1 MQQEKDKVIFANQL
15 RAIAIIA
22 VMIIHLCG
30 IYWVARDTVSAYI
43 FAPAIEGP
51 SSRLLGWLSP
61 PTVNYGP
68 FGVAIFFLISG
79 FVIPFSLAKSS
90 PVEFLISRF
99 LRIYPTY
106 LTGTAVMLL
115 CIWLSSHYWGKEF
128 AMNAEVLLAN
138 LSLVHS
144 NILIKTIDLVNWT
157 LAIEIKFYLIS
168 AILYSAIRKAN
179 PLPIVFL
186 AVATLCF
193 TDWYPVAHSIINFTH
208 FNLSIESIKVELMV
222 VCFMFIGTFFY
233 FHFSEKI
240 TTIELISYSSILL
253 LLILMCWTRNSWAD
267 QIPSTPQNY
276 IYGLCVF
283 VAAYTL
289 RKHFRPFAPLD
300 FIAKIS
306 YPLYITHS
314 LIGYS
319 IIRIAMDK
327 NIPYF
332 AALLIAVSIIIAISY
347 ALHITIETKSIDFG
361 KSLIRKLRNKNSQN
375 QIELNQANSNT

>member
-1 MQQEKDKVIFANQL
+1 
-15 RAIAIIA
+15 
-22 VMIIHLCG
+22 
-30 IYWVARDTVSAYI
+30 
-43 FAPAIEGP
+43 
-51 SSRLLGWLSP
+51 
-61 PTVNYGP
+61 
-68 FGVAIFFLISG
+68 
-79 FVIPFSLAKSS
+79 
-90 PVEFLISRF
+90 
-99 LRIYPTY
+99 
-106 LTGTAVMLL
+106 
-115 CIWLSSHYWGKEF
+115 
-128 AMNAEVLLAN
+128 
-138 LSLVHS
+138 
-144 NILIKTIDLVNWT
+144 
-157 LAIEIKFYLIS
+157 
-168 AILYSAIRKAN
+168 
-179 PLPIVFL
+179 
-186 AVATLCF
+186 
-193 TDWYPVAHSIINFTH
+193 
-208 FNLSIESIKVELMV
+208 MV

-289 RKHFRPFAPLD
+289 RKYFRPFAPLD

-361 KSLIRKLRNKNSQN
+361 KSLVRKLRNKNSQS
-375 QIELNQANSNT
+375 QLELNQANSNT

>member
-1 MQQEKDKVIFANQL
+1 MQQHKDKVIFANQL
-15 RAIAIIA
+15 RAVAIIA

-51 SSRLLGWLSP
+51 PSSLLGWLAP

-90 PVEFLISRF
+90 PIEFLISRF

-106 LTGTAVMLL
+106 LTGSAIMLL
-115 CIWLSSHYWGKEF
+115 CIWLSSRYWGRDF
-128 AMNAEVLLAN
+128 SINTNDFLLN
-138 LSLVHS
+138 LTLIHS
-144 NILIKTIDLVNWT
+144 NIFVKTIDLVNWT
-157 LAIEIKFYLIS
+157 LSIEIKFYLIS
-168 AILYSAIRKAN
+168 AILYSAIRKAK
-179 PLPIVFL
+179 PLPIILL
-186 AVATLCF
+186 AVGTLCF
-193 TDWYPVAHSIINFTH
+193 TEWYPAAKSIIHFTH
-208 FNLSIESIKVELMV
+208 FNFSIESIKVELMV

-240 TTIELISYSSILL
+240 TTIELVSYSSILL
-253 LLILMCWTRNSWAD
+253 FLVLICWTHNDWAGG
-267 QIPSTPQNY
+267 IPNTPQNY
-276 IYGLCVF
+276 IYGLAVF
-283 VAAYTL
+283 IIAYVF

-300 FIAKIS
+300 FVAKIS

-319 IIRIAMDK
+319 TIRIAMDK
-327 NIPYF
+327 NIPYL
-332 AALLIAVSIIIAISY
+332 AALLIAISIIIAISY
-347 ALHITIETKSIDFG
+347 VLHITIETMSIDLA
-361 KSLIRKLRNKNSQN
+361 KKIIRKMRKKSSAN
-375 QIELNQANSNT
+375 ELEAQPARPTI